1 VEGIMEGKEWV
12 WDNGII
18 KEMDIESYKRQLE
31 VKYAKRS
38 AQVEKRVEVFEDFMS
53 KI

>member
-1 VEGIMEGKEWV
+1 MEGKEWV

-18 KEMDIESYKRQLE
+18 KEMDIESYKKQLE
-31 VKYAKRS
+31 VKYAKQS
-38 AQVEKRVEVFEDFMS
+38 ARAEARVKVFEDFIS